1 MILGMTALTFVHVVL
16 SLIGLLS
23 GFVVLYGLLTAKQ
36 MESWVPIFFVTTLAT
51 SVTGFGFPFHGFT
64 PGLGVGVLSLVVLPA
79 AIAGRYAFHLAGYW
93 RVIYV
98 VGSVMALYFNVLVLG
113 AQAFEKI
120 PTLHALAPNGS
131 EPPFAIEQGVVLVF
145 FVIMGILSVRRFRP
159 TSLGA

>member
-1 MILGMTALTFVHVVL
+1 MLIQDFQLIEMPSQRGCKMFLGMTALTFVHVVL

-51 SVTGFGFPFHGFT
+51 SVTGFFFPFHGFT

-79 AIAGRYAFHLAGYW
+79 AVAGRYAFHLAGNW

-113 AQAFEKI
+113 AQAFDWVSMFPEF
-120 PTLHALAPNGS
+120 APNGGGQ
-131 EPPFAIEQGVVLVF
+131 PC
-145 FVIMGILSVRRFRP
+145 
-159 TSLGA
+159 